1 MNFKLASVGIFLL
14 MVLAI
19 GLVLKKSGRE
29 GESMRNL
36 RSRYH
41 PVSVEGFACRVQGVG
56 VEFEAMDVHK
66 AKMGAITLG
75 GFNVLEVKDLRL
87 TLFEG
92 GCAAGGGNGGK
103 SAAEGAIAL
112 PNVEAGKD
120 QVEAIRAAL
129 LPRMKFAGL
138 EIAGL
143 RIYRARESAAE
154 GEAREE
160 WIRASK
166 VSNSGAQ
173 VRLEDVVLCEA
184 GGTRVIGAARLAMKD
199 GYYLEYGKDFAERIR
214 IL

>member
-19 GLVLKKSGRE
+19 GLVLRKSGRE
-29 GESMRNL
+29 GEGVRNL

-56 VEFEAMDVHK
+56 VEFEAMDVRK

-75 GFNVLEVKDLRL
+75 GFNILEMRDLRL

-92 GCAAGGGNGGK
+92 KCAAEGKDGK

-112 PNVEAGKD
+112 PDVGEGKD

-138 EIAGL
+138 EIDGL

-154 GEAREE
+154 GEEREE
-160 WIRASK
+160 WIRASR
-166 VSNSGAQ
+166 VSNSGTQ
-173 VRLEDVVLCEA
+173 VRLEDVVICEA
-184 GGTRVIGAARLAMKD
+184 GVARVIGTARLAMKD